1 MAMRVAMRAP
11 AAVERTLCECETT
24 FVCDFDPHTL
34 REQWLCDRRGVAARK
49 YAKLCMQEPSDR
61 SLEESHYDCLNFVCG
76 FFCGLCEP
84 EKRSRAVVTRADT
97 QTARGSPAATHTH
110 TISHQRREHEK
121 TAARAHT
128 HNTQCASAPAA
139 VYCVTIG
146 AARDHRIFIFK
157 STQRAYRPR
166 ACEPSLDVDVCRES
180 RKIATF
186 CVCV

>member
-34 REQWLCDRRGVAARK
+34 REQLLCDRRVVAARK

-97 QTARGSPAATHTH
+97 QTARGSPAATHTQYRTSDENTRKRRLALTH
-110 TISHQRREHEK
+110 TIHN
-121 TAARAHT
+121 ARAH
-128 HNTQCASAPAA
+128 
-139 VYCVTIG
+139 
-146 AARDHRIFIFK
+146 
-157 STQRAYRPR
+157 
-166 ACEPSLDVDVCRES
+166 PSPYTV
-180 RKIATF
+180 
-186 CVCV
+186 